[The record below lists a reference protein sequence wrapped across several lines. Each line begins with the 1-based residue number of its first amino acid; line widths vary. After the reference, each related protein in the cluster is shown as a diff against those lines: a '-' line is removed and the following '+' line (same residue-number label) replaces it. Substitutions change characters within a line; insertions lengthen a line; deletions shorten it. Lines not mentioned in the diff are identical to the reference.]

1 LAAAGEYVS
10 SFRIDF
16 EDCFSVPC
24 AAGTN
29 IKDVLNRMFHESPA
43 MIRILLDIRNKI
55 VGLFGLKTD
64 APKSFDA
71 YTIKPKDR
79 LGFLEIEDLSDFFA
93 AVRGDDSH
101 LNFRVEL
108 EIKNQQ
114 LICKTQVQFNNL
126 LGKVYFYS
134 ILPFHKII
142 VPMMLKSALPAKS

>member
-1 LAAAGEYVS
+1 M
-10 SFRIDF
+10 
-16 EDCFSVPC
+16 PC
-24 AAGTN
+24 SADTN
-29 IKDVLNRMFHESPA
+29 MKDALNRMFHESPA
-43 MIRILLDIRNKI
+43 VIRVLLEIRNKV
-55 VGLFGLKTD
+55 VGIFGLKTE

-71 YTIKPKDR
+71 YKIKPKDR

-108 EIKNQQ
+108 EIKNNQ
-114 LICKTQVQFNNL
+114 LSCKTQVQFNNL

-142 VPMMLKSALPAKS
+142 VPMMLRSAIKH